1 MELPMYGNATPPTRE
16 LAQRQ
21 SGSVEIALL
30 WHPGSDRV
38 ELSVHYL
45 VTDTELRVDVAPA
58 LALDAF
64 RHPFAYMR
72 TGEPGAYAC
81 C

>member
-1 MELPMYGNATPPTRE
+1 MHGNTTTRE

-30 WHPGSDRV
+30 WHPASDRV
-38 ELSVHYL
+38 ELSIHDL
-45 VTDTELRVDVAPA
+45 ATGTDLRLDVAPA
-58 LALDAF
+58 MALDAF
-64 RHPFAYMR
+64 RHPFAYVR
-72 TGEPGAYAC
+72 VDASAPGSYAC